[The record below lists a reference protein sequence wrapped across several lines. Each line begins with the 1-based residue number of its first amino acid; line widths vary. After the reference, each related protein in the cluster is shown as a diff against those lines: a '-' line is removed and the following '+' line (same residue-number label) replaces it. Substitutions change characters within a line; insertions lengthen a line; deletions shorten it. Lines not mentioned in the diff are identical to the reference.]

1 MVAARCVCVCVYVVI
16 VRILMVL
23 TPSQDTARR
32 MALAWGVHC
41 VVTDDVHSF
50 QEMVEHATV
59 IAINECFAVLN
70 NQVIITAGVPFG
82 SPGNTNV
89 LRIATI
95 GSTYQ

>member
-1 MVAARCVCVCVYVVI
+1 
-16 VRILMVL
+16 
-23 TPSQDTARR
+23 
-32 MALAWGVHC
+32 
-41 VVTDDVHSF
+41 
-50 QEMVEHATV
+50 MVEHATV